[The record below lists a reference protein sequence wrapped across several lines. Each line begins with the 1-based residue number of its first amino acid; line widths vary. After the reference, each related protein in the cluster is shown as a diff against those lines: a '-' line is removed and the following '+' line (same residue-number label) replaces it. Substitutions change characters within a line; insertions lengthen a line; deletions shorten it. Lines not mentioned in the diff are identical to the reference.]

1 VQSVKSWQAIHPQF
15 NFSTSAA
22 ICCNR
27 DSDSNRRSSSLAAKS
42 QPFNL
47 QDVRMNRSLLKA
59 VAPLAVSALLVLLT
73 TSVQAQTE
81 PARKSKPVKTTQQ
94 KKSEAAGLAVASTA
108 VGAITANQL
117 DIAARV
123 LTGKAECD
131 SGEHVNVDAIAAN
144 PGHFKVSFRKASYTM
159 TPEETSTGAVRLQDK
174 KSGVVWLQIP
184 TKSMLMNQKA
194 GQRMVDG
201 CTQSEQRVAMEAAKA
216 AAKNTPAQ

>member
-1 VQSVKSWQAIHPQF
+1 
-15 NFSTSAA
+15 
-22 ICCNR
+22 
-27 DSDSNRRSSSLAAKS
+27 
-42 QPFNL
+42 
-47 QDVRMNRSLLKA
+47 MNRSILNVA
-59 VAPLAVSALLVLLT
+59 APLAVCALFALLT
-73 TSVQAQTE
+73 TSAQAQTE
-81 PARKSKPVKTTQQ
+81 AAHKAKPVKTTQQ

-123 LTGKAECD
+123 LTGKADCD
-131 SGEHVNVDAIAAN
+131 SGEHVNVDAIATN
-144 PGHFKVSFRKASYTM
+144 PGHFKVSFKKASYTM
-159 TPEETSTGAVRLQDK
+159 TPEETSTGAVRLHDK

-201 CTQSEQRVAMEAAKA
+201 CTQTEQRVAMDAAKA

>member
-1 VQSVKSWQAIHPQF
+1 
-15 NFSTSAA
+15 
-22 ICCNR
+22 
-27 DSDSNRRSSSLAAKS
+27 
-42 QPFNL
+42 
-47 QDVRMNRSLLKA
+47 MNRSLLNA
-59 VAPLAVSALLVLLT
+59 VAPLAASAILALLT
-73 TSVQAQTE
+73 ASVHAQTE
-81 PARKSKPVKTTQQ
+81 PASKAKPVKPTQQ

-108 VGAITANQL
+108 VSAITANQL

-123 LTGKAECD
+123 LTGKAEC
-131 SGEHVNVDAIAAN
+131 EFNQHVNIDAITAH
-144 PGHFKVSFRKASYTM
+144 PGHFKVSFKNAHYTM

>member
-1 VQSVKSWQAIHPQF
+1 
-15 NFSTSAA
+15 
-22 ICCNR
+22 
-27 DSDSNRRSSSLAAKS
+27 
-42 QPFNL
+42 
-47 QDVRMNRSLLKA
+47 MNRSMLNA
-59 VAPLAVSALLVLLT
+59 VAPLAATALFALLT
-73 TSVQAQTE
+73 TSAQAQTE
-81 PARKSKPVKTTQQ
+81 TAQKAKPVKTAQQ
-94 KKSEAAGLAVASTA
+94 KKSEAEGLAVASSA

-123 LTGKAECD
+123 LTGKADCD
-131 SGEHVNVDAIAAN
+131 SGQHVNIDAISAK
-144 PGHFKVSFRKASYTM
+144 PGHFKVSFKKASYIM

-184 TKSMLMNQKA
+184 TKSMLMNQKV